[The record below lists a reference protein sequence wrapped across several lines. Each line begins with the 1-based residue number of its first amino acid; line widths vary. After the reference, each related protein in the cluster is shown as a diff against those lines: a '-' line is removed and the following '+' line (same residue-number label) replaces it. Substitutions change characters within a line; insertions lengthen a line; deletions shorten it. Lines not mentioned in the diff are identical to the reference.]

1 MCSDRDAAGSQR
13 RVSPFGNPRIDACT
27 RLPEAYRSVPRPS
40 SAFGAK
46 ASTVSPYYLAHVMQ
60 RNRTSSL
67 SFYRKFAL
75 YSVGKVLSRRSQP
88 PPGAPH
94 TPSGAPGEGSLTSF
108 SQQDPAHRR
117 AFFSSLDAPVKILI
131 REFLQPIS
139 RNRFLSR
146 NSFE

>member
-94 TPSGAPGEGSLTSF
+94 APSGAPGEGSLASF

-117 AFFSSLDAPVKILI
+117 AFFHLPSTRLYKIIDLA
-131 REFLQPIS
+131 EPACSQTDEIS
-139 RNRFLSR
+139 PQ
-146 NSFE
+146 